1 MRWPR
6 SLQAQLAIRLT
17 AVLLIAAAVG
27 VIALFHESDQTADA
41 LRREELLRRAE
52 ELTRLIE
59 RTPDGTV
66 VVRLSQGLAQVFNKP
81 GATDLFVVRA
91 DGDGI
96 LATSRPDLAPA
107 TGAWPAAA
115 AEPRYSRIRGFGA
128 AGQEYCALSLRA
140 GSAAG
145 PVSVIVARAIEADSL
160 AHTVLKDFA
169 RDISWSWAILLFAL
183 AILAV
188 GIWSIRRGLD
198 PLRAVSAC
206 AATIGPGMTGVRLSG
221 DRLPTELLPLVAGF
235 NQALDRLERGLILQ
249 REFTAN
255 AAHQLRTPLAILTA
269 QLDQLADS
277 PSVQL
282 LRGDAARMN
291 RLVEQ
296 LLRVARLDNLPPS
309 HDAVELNALAAKA
322 VRGLAAWAIGRHR
335 MIGFDG
341 PEQPVWVS
349 GQADAVED
357 ALRNLIENAIIYSPP
372 QTEVTITVLPEG
384 AVSISDHGPGI
395 PEQDRPRIFERFW
408 RGRAAQGAGAGLG
421 LAIVAQ
427 VAAAHEGSVEVEE
440 TPGGGATFTLR
451 LKSVAD
457 KSDSPARSRAAASR

>member
-1 MRWPR
+1 MPWPR
-6 SLQAQLAIRLT
+6 SLQAQLALRLT
-17 AVLLIAAAVG
+17 AVLLIAAALG
-27 VIALFHESDQTADA
+27 VVALFHESDQTADT

-52 ELTRLIE
+52 ELARLID

-66 VVRLSQGLAQVFNKP
+66 RVRLTQGLEQVFNNP
-81 GATDLFVVRA
+81 GATDLFVVRS
-91 DGDGI
+91 DGGNI
-96 LATSRPDLAPA
+96 LATSRPELAPA
-107 TGAWPAAA
+107 TNGWPPAT
-115 AEPRYSRIRGFGA
+115 AEPRYARVRGFGA
-128 AGQEYCALSLRA
+128 DSREYCTLGLRA
-140 GSAAG
+140 DSPVG
-145 PVSVIVARAIEADSL
+145 PVSIVVARALVADTL

-169 RDISWSWAILLFAL
+169 RDITWAILLFAL

-198 PLRAVSAC
+198 PLRAVSAR
-206 AATIGPGMTGVRLSG
+206 AATIGPEITGVRLSG
-221 DRLPTELLPLVAGF
+221 DGLPSELLPLVSGF

-269 QLDQLADS
+269 QLEHLADS
-277 PSVQL
+277 RSVQL

-296 LLRVARLDNLPPS
+296 LLRVARLDSVPPS
-309 HDAVELNALAAKA
+309 QDVVELNALAAHA
-322 VRGLAAWAIGRHR
+322 VRGLAPWAIGQKR
-335 MIGFDG
+335 MIGLDDPG
-341 PEQPVWVS
+341 LPVWVS
-349 GQADAVED
+349 GTADAVED
-357 ALRNLIENAIIYSPP
+357 ALRNLIENAVAYSPP
-372 QTEVTITVLPEG
+372 QTEVTVTVLAEG
-384 AVSISDHGPGI
+384 AVSISDHGSGI

-427 VAAAHEGSVEVEE
+427 VAAAHGGSVEVEE

-451 LKSVAD
+451 LKSVANNQTA
-457 KSDSPARSRAAASR
+457 PPRNRVAANH